1 MRIGRRE
8 GLAVAIG
15 FVLVGAAFVLPRLNL
30 GIKPRSD
37 IGLERFATRAGAAPI
52 FGYWDAMLAGARPRR
67 FLPQWPLWRGGR

>member
-37 IGLERFATRAGAAPI
+37 VLAVVIIGVLYIARDFIAHHTGWAFLGATPK
-52 FGYWDAMLAGARPRR
+52 
-67 FLPQWPLWRGGR
+67 